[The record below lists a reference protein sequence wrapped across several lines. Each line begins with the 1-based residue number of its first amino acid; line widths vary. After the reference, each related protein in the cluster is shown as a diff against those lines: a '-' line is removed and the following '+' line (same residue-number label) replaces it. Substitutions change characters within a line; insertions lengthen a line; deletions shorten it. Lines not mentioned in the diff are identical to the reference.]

1 MSSDIEILHDFL
13 KNPISL
19 DLEKLKYGR
28 GSASLTTDS
37 GREIKLPIF
46 DANEIFQKVNFFKNQ
61 KMVFQC
67 VIHLI
72 ICYGE
77 VVFRYSYM
85 IFISL
90 WPSIILKYYRVGMNF
105 DQKLYQP

>member
-61 KMVFQC
+61 KNGLSMCHSFNNMLWRSRIPLFVYDL
-67 VIHLI
+67 H
-72 ICYGE
+72 
-77 VVFRYSYM
+77 
-85 IFISL
+85 ISVAFDHTQ
-90 WPSIILKYYRVGMNF
+90 ILQGWHEF
-105 DQKLYQP
+105 

>member
-1 MSSDIEILHDFL
+1 MSSDIEILHNFL

-46 DANEIFQKVNFFKNQ
+46 DANDIFQKVRFHFFFHDPWNCKR
-61 KMVFQC
+61 FAFD
-67 VIHLI
+67 ILI
-72 ICYGE
+72 IIE
-77 VVFRYSYM
+77 FRV
-85 IFISL
+85 L
-90 WPSIILKYYRVGMNF
+90 
-105 DQKLYQP
+105 